1 MTLREILEVCYKAGG
16 KVVSIY
22 AFSIEN
28 FKRSKYEVDALMDM
42 AKLKL
47 GQLVQHGDLLEQY
60 GARIQI
66 LGQRELIKPDVLEA
80 MNRAVEMTKDNGD
93 AILNICCPYTSHAE
107 MTTAIRN
114 TVFDYS
120 KPLPTQQRSFS
131 ETHIVNNIRA
141 RRLSSNVLAPRVA
154 QVRSYSP
161 SSGNASD
168 TEESISSATT
178 LNPGSTPEEVFI
190 EDDDSLKE
198 HQSHA
203 FPDAESI
210 TSDVLDDHMYT
221 AGLPKLDL
229 VVRTSGVER
238 LSDFMLWQAH
248 ENTEIVFLTCLW
260 PDFDLWKFLPVLIEW
275 QWKRRKAIEKNE
287 TSGQIDETPKT
298 KNR

>member
-1 MTLREILEVCYKAGG
+1 M
-16 KVVSIY
+16 
-22 AFSIEN
+22 
-28 FKRSKYEVDALMDM
+28 
-42 AKLKL
+42 
-47 GQLVQHGDLLEQY
+47 
-60 GARIQI
+60 
-66 LGQRELIKPDVLEA
+66 
-80 MNRAVEMTKDNGD
+80 
-93 AILNICCPYTSHAE
+93 
-107 MTTAIRN
+107 
-114 TVFDYS
+114 
-120 KPLPTQQRSFS
+120 
-131 ETHIVNNIRA
+131 
-141 RRLSSNVLAPRVA
+141 
-154 QVRSYSP
+154 
-161 SSGNASD
+161 
-168 TEESISSATT
+168 
-178 LNPGSTPEEVFI
+178 
-190 EDDDSLKE
+190 KE